1 MQKLAMM
8 EGLEQRKLLSASM
21 GMSFSQMGIGLG
33 IAPTQQ
39 QALKQTA
46 RPKVDPLTQQATP
59 NLIGDWT
66 GRLKMRF
73 LVVTKSFPFT
83 LHITDQTADSVTGTI
98 TIRGKT
104 HSGTVHVDFNG
115 LRYRTEYHD
124 DDIDATLSGI
134 VNKKG
139 TTIVG
144 DVRGKAFGFSGKG
157 GIEVHRKPTTAA

>member
-8 EGLEQRKLLSASM
+8 EALEQRRLLSASL
-21 GMSFSQMGIGLG
+21 GMLFMQQAPPLG
-33 IAPTQQ
+33 IMAVQHTQT
-39 QALKQTA
+39 QTA
-46 RPKVDPLTQQATP
+46 KPKVDPLTQQATP
-59 NLIGDWT
+59 NLVGDWT
-66 GRLKMRF
+66 GRLKMRV
-73 LVVTKSFPFT
+73 LVVTKTFPFT

-104 HSGTVHVDFNG
+104 DTGTVHVDFKG

-139 TTIVG
+139 NTIVG